1 MESYKDNSRKQKS
14 LLKKYG
20 KHIKKAIVGG
30 IIAVIGAIV
39 IPSIGLGDIIVKSL
53 PFLTKLVPA
62 SYDAAASIS
71 VWASI
76 ITTAVGTIKGAVNG
90 IKAHSVKEELKN
102 AIDTEEEL
110 FDTLNLELEKQEEK
124 NRGYEEEIS
133 KLKEKNSKKS
143 TRKSKVN
150 ENIVQNEIKEEN
162 LLFFD
167 EDKQKI
173 KK

>member
-39 IPSIGLGDIIVKSL
+39 IRFLGLGDIIVRSL

-90 IKAHSVKEELKN
+90 N
-102 AIDTEEEL
+102 L
-110 FDTLNLELEKQEEK
+110 FSL
-124 NRGYEEEIS
+124 S
-133 KLKEKNSKKS
+133 
-143 TRKSKVN
+143 
-150 ENIVQNEIKEEN
+150 
-162 LLFFD
+162 
-167 EDKQKI
+167 
-173 KK
+173 